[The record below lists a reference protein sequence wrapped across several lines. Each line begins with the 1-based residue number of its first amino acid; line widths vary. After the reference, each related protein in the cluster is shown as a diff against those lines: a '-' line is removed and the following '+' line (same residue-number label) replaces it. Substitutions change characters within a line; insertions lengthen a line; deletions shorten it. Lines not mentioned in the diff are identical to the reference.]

1 MLYYCE
7 FKDAIERG
15 FINQD
20 TIMTSRINGQLH
32 DYILEGEPIDLVKH
46 FYTLVLQ
53 NAWLGQKVAKF
64 NLELFIKCIYAIL
77 FLAFYSSC

>member
-46 FYTLVLQ
+46 FYTLMLQ
-53 NAWLGQKVAKF
+53 
-64 NLELFIKCIYAIL
+64 KCL
-77 FLAFYSSC
+77 TRSKSG

>member
-1 MLYYCE
+1 MLQKCLTRSCE

-32 DYILEGEPIDLVKH
+32 DYILEGEPIKPHEIITIEKVSDVLKELETCKFPNITFTEVK
-46 FYTLVLQ
+46 
-53 NAWLGQKVAKF
+53 
-64 NLELFIKCIYAIL
+64 
-77 FLAFYSSC
+77 

>member
-7 FKDAIERG
+7 FKDAIDRG

-32 DYILEGEPIDLVKH
+32 DYILEGEPIKPHEIITIEKVSD
-46 FYTLVLQ
+46 VL
-53 NAWLGQKVAKF
+53 KE
-64 NLELFIKCIYAIL
+64 LETWW
-77 FLAFYSSC
+77 SSEYNFFFFPNRKKL